1 MSATMTFIPPTDH
14 AASIAANR
22 AADFP
27 IPTGRE
33 EEWRFTP
40 LAPLAPL
47 FDASPASGAPVSTTW
62 HTRGADVSWV
72 PVADPRI
79 NSVLTPVDRLSA
91 MATSHS
97 EQVLVVAI
105 PAAESADVTVSIVGQ
120 GGTSYGHMFIDV
132 GADASANVIVEHT
145 GEGEFAGNIEVR
157 LGDRSTLTL
166 VSVQQWSAGGVH
178 AGHHHVAVGRDAT
191 FTGLEV
197 TLSGD
202 LVRIVPTVDYLAPG
216 GNAELFGAYFA
227 DSGQHFEHR
236 LFVDHAVPHCR
247 SRVSYKGALQGADAR
262 SVWVGDVLIRAAA
275 VGTDTYELNR
285 NLILTDGARADSVPN
300 LEIETGEVA
309 GAGHASATGR
319 FDDEQLFYLMS
330 RGIDRVTARRLV
342 VMGFFLDVLER
353 IPDRSLAERLQS
365 AIEAD
370 LGGLAGSAESAQ

>member
-1 MSATMTFIPPTDH
+1 MSATMTLIPPTDH
-14 AASIAANR
+14 AAQIAANR
-22 AADFP
+22 AAAFP
-27 IPTGRE
+27 VPNGRE

-40 LAPLAPL
+40 LAPLQAL
-47 FDASPASGAPVSTTW
+47 FAETPASGAQAAITW
-62 HTRGADVSWV
+62 QSQGADVTWV
-72 PVADPRI
+72 ATDDPRI

-91 MATSHS
+91 MATSHA
-97 EQVLVVAI
+97 ERALMVAV
-105 PAAESADVTVSIVGQ
+105 PASGAAEVTVDVEGQ
-120 GGTSYGHMFIDV
+120 GGTGYGHIFIDV
-132 GADASANVIVEHT
+132 GADARANVIVEHT
-145 GEGEFAGNIEVR
+145 GVGDFAGNIEVR
-157 LGDRSTLTL
+157 MGDRSTLTL
-166 VSVQQWSAGGVH
+166 VSVQRWSAGGVH

-202 LVRIVPTVDYLAPG
+202 LVRIVPTVDYVGPG

-227 DSGQHFEHR
+227 DAGQHFEHR

-247 SRVSYKGALQGADAR
+247 SRVSYKGALQGVDAR

-319 FDDEQLFYLMS
+319 FDDEQLFYLQS
-330 RGIDRVTARRLV
+330 RGIDEVTARRLV
-342 VMGFFLDVLER
+342 VLGFFHDVLER
-353 IPDRSLAERLQS
+353 IPDRALAERLQTV
-365 AIEAD
+365 IEED
-370 LGGLAGSAESAQ
+370 LGSMSQTSADVR